1 MTDEQRWHLA
11 GTAPEIYA
19 EHLVPAVFA
28 PWAPV
33 LLDAAAVGI
42 GHTVLDVACGT
53 GVVAAAAAERVG
65 PSGAVTGVD
74 INPGM
79 IAVAARTQG
88 VRWAQADAARLPF
101 PDGGFDRVLCQA
113 GLQFVPDRLGALR
126 EMRRV
131 LRPGGRVALLVWR
144 ALHHSPGFAALADAL
159 QAVVGPEAAAV
170 MRAPFVF
177 GDDPRPLVTLLDSAG
192 FGDVRRAGPRRDRP
206 LRLRRGLRALPA
218 GGLAAGRARGRPAR
232 ARPHR
237 VRRGPRARGVPDRGG
252 DRDRVSRGRG
262 MSGARGRSPSARRRG
277 AARA

>member
-79 IAVAARTQG
+79 IAVAARTRG

-159 QAVVGPEAAAV
+159 QTVVGPEAAAV

-192 FGDVRRAGPRRDRP
+192 FGDVDVQARAGTVCFASVEAFVRCQRAASP
-206 LRLRRGLRALPA
+206 LVAQVD
-218 GGLAAGRARGRPAR
+218 
-232 ARPHR
+232 
-237 VRRGPRARGVPDRGG
+237 VRHEPDLIAY
-252 DRDRVSRGRG
+252 V
-262 MSGARGRSPSARRRG
+262 
-277 AARA
+277 AARAAAEFPIEAAVVLGQVRE

>member
-53 GVVAAAAAERVG
+53 GVVAAAAVERVG

-79 IAVAARTQG
+79 IAVAARTRG

-192 FGDVRRAGPRRDRP
+192 FGDVDVQARAGTVRFASVEAFVRCQ
-206 LRLRRGLRALPA
+206 RAASP
-218 GGLAAGRARGRPAR
+218 LAA
-232 ARPHR
+232 HVD
-237 VRRGPRARGVPDRGG
+237 VRHEPDLIAY
-252 DRDRVSRGRG
+252 V
-262 MSGARGRSPSARRRG
+262 
-277 AARA
+277 AARAPAEFPIEAAVASGEVRE

>member
-1 MTDEQRWHLA
+1 MTGEQRWHLA

-88 VRWAQADAARLPF
+88 VRWARADAARLPF

-192 FGDVRRAGPRRDRP
+192 FGDVDVQARAGTVRFASVEAFVRCQ
-206 LRLRRGLRALPA
+206 RAASP
-218 GGLAAGRARGRPAR
+218 LAAHVDVRHVPDLIAYVEAR
-232 ARPHR
+232 AAAEFPIDAAVASGE
-237 VRRGPRARGVPDRGG
+237 VRE
-252 DRDRVSRGRG
+252 
-262 MSGARGRSPSARRRG
+262 
-277 AARA
+277 

>member
-53 GVVAAAAAERVG
+53 GVVAVAAAERVG

-79 IAVAARTQG
+79 IAVAARTRG

-144 ALHHSPGFAALADAL
+144 ALHHSLGFAALADAL

-192 FGDVRRAGPRRDRP
+192 FGDVDVQARAGTVRFASVEAFVRCQ
-206 LRLRRGLRALPA
+206 RAASP
-218 GGLAAGRARGRPAR
+218 LAA
-232 ARPHR
+232 HVD
-237 VRRGPRARGVPDRGG
+237 VRHVPDLIAY
-252 DRDRVSRGRG
+252 V
-262 MSGARGRSPSARRRG
+262 
-277 AARA
+277 AARAPAEFPIEAAVASGQVRE

>member
-1 MTDEQRWHLA
+1 MTGEQRWHLA

-88 VRWAQADAARLPF
+88 VRWARADAARLPF

-192 FGDVRRAGPRRDRP
+192 FGDVDVQARAGTVRFASVQAFVRCQ
-206 LRLRRGLRALPA
+206 RAASP
-218 GGLAAGRARGRPAR
+218 LAAHVDVRHEPDLIAYVVGRTAAEFPIEAAVASGE
-232 ARPHR
+232 
-237 VRRGPRARGVPDRGG
+237 VRE
-252 DRDRVSRGRG
+252 
-262 MSGARGRSPSARRRG
+262 
-277 AARA
+277 

>member
-1 MTDEQRWHLA
+1 MTDQQQWHLA

-42 GHTVLDVACGT
+42 GHTVLDLACGT

-144 ALHHSPGFAALADAL
+144 ALHHSSGFAALADAL

-177 GDDPRPLVTLLDSAG
+177 ADDPRPLVTLLDSAG
-192 FGDVRRAGPRRDRP
+192 FGDVDVQARAGTVRFGSVEAFVRCQ
-206 LRLRRGLRALPA
+206 RAASP
-218 GGLAAGRARGRPAR
+218 LAA
-232 ARPHR
+232 HVD
-237 VRRGPRARGVPDRGG
+237 VRHEPDLIAY
-252 DRDRVSRGRG
+252 V
-262 MSGARGRSPSARRRG
+262 
-277 AARA
+277 AARAPAVFPIEAAIVTGSVEDGE

>member
-1 MTDEQRWHLA
+1 MTGEQRWHLA

-88 VRWAQADAARLPF
+88 VRWARADAARLPF

-170 MRAPFVF
+170 MRASFVF

-192 FGDVRRAGPRRDRP
+192 FGDVDVQARAGTVRFASVEAFVRCQ
-206 LRLRRGLRALPA
+206 RAASP
-218 GGLAAGRARGRPAR
+218 LAAHVHVRHVPDLIAYVEAR
-232 ARPHR
+232 AAAEFPIEAAVASGQ
-237 VRRGPRARGVPDRGG
+237 VRE
-252 DRDRVSRGRG
+252 
-262 MSGARGRSPSARRRG
+262 
-277 AARA
+277 

>member
-79 IAVAARTQG
+79 IAVAARTRG

-131 LRPGGRVALLVWR
+131 ARPGGRVALLVWR

-159 QAVVGPEAAAV
+159 QAVVGPDAAAV
-170 MRAPFVF
+170 MRAPFGF

-192 FGDVRRAGPRRDRP
+192 FGEVDVQARAGTVRFASVEAFVRCQRAASPLAAHVDVRHEPDLIAYVE
-206 LRLRRGLRALPA
+206 
-218 GGLAAGRARGRPAR
+218 AR
-232 ARPHR
+232 APA
-237 VRRGPRARGVPDRGG
+237 VFPIEAAVA
-252 DRDRVSRGRG
+252 
-262 MSGARGRSPSARRRG
+262 SGEVGE
-277 AARA
+277 

>member
-1 MTDEQRWHLA
+1 MTGEQRWHLA

-192 FGDVRRAGPRRDRP
+192 FGDVDVQARAGTVRFASVEAFVRCQ
-206 LRLRRGLRALPA
+206 RAASP
-218 GGLAAGRARGRPAR
+218 LAA
-232 ARPHR
+232 HVD
-237 VRRGPRARGVPDRGG
+237 VRHVPDLIAY
-252 DRDRVSRGRG
+252 V
-262 MSGARGRSPSARRRG
+262 
-277 AARA
+277 AARAAAEFPIEAAVASGEVRE

>member
-53 GVVAAAAAERVG
+53 GVVAVAAAERVG
-65 PSGAVTGVD
+65 LSGAVTGVD

-79 IAVAARTQG
+79 IAIAARTDG

-159 QAVVGPEAAAV
+159 QAVVGPDAAAV

-177 GDDPRPLVTLLDSAG
+177 GDDPRPLATLLDSAG
-192 FGDVRRAGPRRDRP
+192 FGDVDVQAGVGTVRFGSVEAFVRCQRAASP
-206 LRLRRGLRALPA
+206 
-218 GGLAAGRARGRPAR
+218 LAA
-232 ARPHR
+232 HVD
-237 VRRGPRARGVPDRGG
+237 VRHEPDLIAH
-252 DRDRVSRGRG
+252 V
-262 MSGARGRSPSARRRG
+262 
-277 AARA
+277 AARAPAVFPIEAAIVTGSVEDGE

>member
-1 MTDEQRWHLA
+1 MTGEQRWHLA

-88 VRWAQADAARLPF
+88 VRWARADAARLPF

-192 FGDVRRAGPRRDRP
+192 FGDVDVQARAGTVRFASVEAFVRCQ
-206 LRLRRGLRALPA
+206 RAASP
-218 GGLAAGRARGRPAR
+218 LAAHVDVRHVPDLIAYVEAR
-232 ARPHR
+232 AAAEFPIEAAVASGE
-237 VRRGPRARGVPDRGG
+237 VRE
-252 DRDRVSRGRG
+252 
-262 MSGARGRSPSARRRG
+262 
-277 AARA
+277 

>member
-53 GVVAAAAAERVG
+53 GVVAAAATERVG

-144 ALHHSPGFAALADAL
+144 ALHHSPGFTDLADAL
-159 QAVVGPEAAAV
+159 HAVVGPEAAAV

-192 FGDVRRAGPRRDRP
+192 FGDVEVQARAGTVRFASVEAFVRCQ
-206 LRLRRGLRALPA
+206 RAASP
-218 GGLAAGRARGRPAR
+218 LAAHVDVRHEPDLIAYVEAR
-232 ARPHR
+232 APA
-237 VRRGPRARGVPDRGG
+237 VFPIE
-252 DRDRVSRGRG
+252 
-262 MSGARGRSPSARRRG
+262 
-277 AARA
+277 AAIVTGSVEVGE

>member
-53 GVVAAAAAERVG
+53 GVVAAAAAEQVG

-159 QAVVGPEAAAV
+159 QTVVGPEAAAV

-192 FGDVRRAGPRRDRP
+192 FGDVDVQARAGTVRFASVEAFVRCQ
-206 LRLRRGLRALPA
+206 RAASP
-218 GGLAAGRARGRPAR
+218 LAAHVDVRHVPDLIAYVEAR
-232 ARPHR
+232 AAAEFPIEAAVASGE
-237 VRRGPRARGVPDRGG
+237 VRE
-252 DRDRVSRGRG
+252 
-262 MSGARGRSPSARRRG
+262 
-277 AARA
+277 

>member
-1 MTDEQRWHLA
+1 MTGEQRWHLA

-88 VRWAQADAARLPF
+88 VRWARADAARLPF

-159 QAVVGPEAAAV
+159 QTVVGPEAAAV

-192 FGDVRRAGPRRDRP
+192 FGDVDVQARAVTVRFASVEAFVRCQ
-206 LRLRRGLRALPA
+206 RAASP
-218 GGLAAGRARGRPAR
+218 LAAHVDVRHVPDLIAYVEAR
-232 ARPHR
+232 AVAEFPIEAAVASGE
-237 VRRGPRARGVPDRGG
+237 VRE
-252 DRDRVSRGRG
+252 
-262 MSGARGRSPSARRRG
+262 
-277 AARA
+277 

>member
-1 MTDEQRWHLA
+1 MTGEQRWHLA

-79 IAVAARTQG
+79 IAVAARTQR

-159 QAVVGPEAAAV
+159 HAVVGPEAAAV

-192 FGDVRRAGPRRDRP
+192 FGDVDVQARAGTVRFASVEAFVRCQ
-206 LRLRRGLRALPA
+206 RAASP
-218 GGLAAGRARGRPAR
+218 LAA
-232 ARPHR
+232 HVD
-237 VRRGPRARGVPDRGG
+237 VRHVPDLIAY
-252 DRDRVSRGRG
+252 V
-262 MSGARGRSPSARRRG
+262 
-277 AARA
+277 AARAAAEFPIEAAVASGEVRE

>member
-1 MTDEQRWHLA
+1 MIDEQRWHLA
-11 GTAPEIYA
+11 GTGPEIYA

-53 GVVAAAAAERVG
+53 GVVAVAAAERVG
-65 PSGAVTGVD
+65 RSGAVTGVD

-79 IAVAARTQG
+79 IAVAARTDG
-88 VRWAQADAARLPF
+88 VRWTQADAARLPF
-101 PDGGFDRVLCQA
+101 PDGAFDRVLCQA

-177 GDDPRPLVTLLDSAG
+177 GDDPRPLATLLESAG
-192 FGDVRRAGPRRDRP
+192 FGDVDVQARAGTVRFASVEAFVRCQ
-206 LRLRRGLRALPA
+206 RAASP
-218 GGLAAGRARGRPAR
+218 LAA
-232 ARPHR
+232 HVD
-237 VRRGPRARGVPDRGG
+237 VRHEAGLIAYV
-252 DRDRVSRGRG
+252 
-262 MSGARGRSPSARRRG
+262 
-277 AARA
+277 AARAAAEFPIEAAVALGQVRG

>member
-1 MTDEQRWHLA
+1 MTGEQRWHLA

-79 IAVAARTQG
+79 IAVAARTRG

-192 FGDVRRAGPRRDRP
+192 FGDVDVQARAGTVRFASVEAFVRCQ
-206 LRLRRGLRALPA
+206 RAASP
-218 GGLAAGRARGRPAR
+218 LAA
-232 ARPHR
+232 HVD
-237 VRRGPRARGVPDRGG
+237 VRHEPDLIAY
-252 DRDRVSRGRG
+252 V
-262 MSGARGRSPSARRRG
+262 
-277 AARA
+277 AARAPAEFPIEAAVASGQVRE

>member
-53 GVVAAAAAERVG
+53 GVVAVAAAERVG

-79 IAVAARTQG
+79 IAIAARTDG

-177 GDDPRPLVTLLDSAG
+177 GDDPRPLATLLGSAG
-192 FGDVRRAGPRRDRP
+192 FGDVDVQARAGTVRFGSVEAFVRCQ
-206 LRLRRGLRALPA
+206 RAASP
-218 GGLAAGRARGRPAR
+218 LAA
-232 ARPHR
+232 HVD
-237 VRRGPRARGVPDRGG
+237 VRHEPDLIAY
-252 DRDRVSRGRG
+252 V
-262 MSGARGRSPSARRRG
+262 
-277 AARA
+277 AARVPAVFPIEAAIATGSVEDGE

>member
-1 MTDEQRWHLA
+1 MTGEQRWHLA

-88 VRWAQADAARLPF
+88 VRWARADAARLPF

-126 EMRRV
+126 EMGRV

-192 FGDVRRAGPRRDRP
+192 FGDVDVQARAGTVRFASVQAFVRCQ
-206 LRLRRGLRALPA
+206 RAASP
-218 GGLAAGRARGRPAR
+218 LAA
-232 ARPHR
+232 HVD
-237 VRRGPRARGVPDRGG
+237 VRHVPDLIAY
-252 DRDRVSRGRG
+252 V
-262 MSGARGRSPSARRRG
+262 
-277 AARA
+277 AARAAAEFPIEAAVASGEVRE

>member
-1 MTDEQRWHLA
+1 MTDQQQWHLA

-33 LLDAAAVGI
+33 LLDAAAVEI
-42 GHTVLDVACGT
+42 GHTVLDLACGT

-144 ALHHSPGFAALADAL
+144 ALHHSSGFAALADAL

-192 FGDVRRAGPRRDRP
+192 FGDVDVQARAGTVRFGSVEAFVRCQ
-206 LRLRRGLRALPA
+206 RAASP
-218 GGLAAGRARGRPAR
+218 LAA
-232 ARPHR
+232 HVD
-237 VRRGPRARGVPDRGG
+237 VRHEPDLIAY
-252 DRDRVSRGRG
+252 V
-262 MSGARGRSPSARRRG
+262 
-277 AARA
+277 AARAPAVFPIEAAIVTGSVEDGE

>member
-19 EHLVPAVFA
+19 EHLEPAVFA

-74 INPGM
+74 ISPGM

-88 VRWAQADAARLPF
+88 VRWAQADAARMPF

-126 EMRRV
+126 EMGRV

-159 QAVVGPEAAAV
+159 QTVVGPEAAAV

-192 FGDVRRAGPRRDRP
+192 FGGVDVQARAGTVRFGSVEAFVRCQRAASPLAAHVDVRHEPDLIAYVE
-206 LRLRRGLRALPA
+206 
-218 GGLAAGRARGRPAR
+218 AR
-232 ARPHR
+232 APA
-237 VRRGPRARGVPDRGG
+237 VFPIE
-252 DRDRVSRGRG
+252 
-262 MSGARGRSPSARRRG
+262 
-277 AARA
+277 AAVALGEVGE

>member
-53 GVVAAAAAERVG
+53 GVVAAAAAEQVG

-74 INPGM
+74 SNPGM
-79 IAVAARTQG
+79 IAVAARTRG

-159 QAVVGPEAAAV
+159 QTVVGPEAAAV

-192 FGDVRRAGPRRDRP
+192 FGDVDVQARAGTVRFASVEAFVRCQ
-206 LRLRRGLRALPA
+206 RAASP
-218 GGLAAGRARGRPAR
+218 LAA
-232 ARPHR
+232 HVD
-237 VRRGPRARGVPDRGG
+237 VRHEPDLIAY
-252 DRDRVSRGRG
+252 V
-262 MSGARGRSPSARRRG
+262 
-277 AARA
+277 AARAAAEFPIEAAVASGEVRE

>member
-79 IAVAARTQG
+79 IAVAARTRG

-177 GDDPRPLVTLLDSAG
+177 GDDPRPLVSLLDSAG
-192 FGDVRRAGPRRDRP
+192 FGDVDVQARAGIVRFASVEAFVRSQ
-206 LRLRRGLRALPA
+206 RAASP
-218 GGLAAGRARGRPAR
+218 LAAHVDVRHEPDLIAYVEAR
-232 ARPHR
+232 AAAEFPIEAAVASGE
-237 VRRGPRARGVPDRGG
+237 VRE
-252 DRDRVSRGRG
+252 
-262 MSGARGRSPSARRRG
+262 
-277 AARA
+277 

>member
-19 EHLVPAVFA
+19 EHLVPAAFA

-33 LLDAAAVGI
+33 LLDAAAVEI

-79 IAVAARTQG
+79 IAIAARTDG

-144 ALHHSPGFAALADAL
+144 ALHHSPGFAALVDAL
-159 QAVVGPEAAAV
+159 QAVVGPDAAAV

-177 GDDPRPLVTLLDSAG
+177 GDDPRPLATLLDSAG
-192 FGDVRRAGPRRDRP
+192 FGDVDVQAGVGTVRFGSVEAFVRCQRAASP
-206 LRLRRGLRALPA
+206 
-218 GGLAAGRARGRPAR
+218 LAA
-232 ARPHR
+232 HVD
-237 VRRGPRARGVPDRGG
+237 VRHEPDLIAY
-252 DRDRVSRGRG
+252 V
-262 MSGARGRSPSARRRG
+262 
-277 AARA
+277 AARAPAVFPIEAAIVTGSVEDGE

>member
-79 IAVAARTQG
+79 IAVAARTRG

-126 EMRRV
+126 EMGRV

-192 FGDVRRAGPRRDRP
+192 FGDVDVQARAGTVRFASVEAFVRCQ
-206 LRLRRGLRALPA
+206 RAASP
-218 GGLAAGRARGRPAR
+218 LAA
-232 ARPHR
+232 HVD
-237 VRRGPRARGVPDRGG
+237 VRHEPDLIAY
-252 DRDRVSRGRG
+252 V
-262 MSGARGRSPSARRRG
+262 
-277 AARA
+277 AARAAAEFPIEAAVASGQVRE

>member
-53 GVVAAAAAERVG
+53 GVVAAAERVG
-65 PSGAVTGVD
+65 PAGAVTGVD

-144 ALHHSPGFAALADAL
+144 ALHHSSGFAALADAL
-159 QAVVGPEAAAV
+159 QAVVGPDAAAV
-170 MRAPFVF
+170 IRAPFVF
-177 GDDPRPLVTLLDSAG
+177 GDDPRPLTSLLESAG
-192 FGDVRRAGPRRDRP
+192 FGEVDVQVRVSVVRFGSIEAFVRCQRAGSP
-206 LRLRRGLRALPA
+206 LAAHVDIRHEADLIAYVEARAPA
-218 GGLAAGRARGRPAR
+218 VFPIEAAVVTGLAEVGE
-232 ARPHR
+232 
-237 VRRGPRARGVPDRGG
+237 
-252 DRDRVSRGRG
+252 
-262 MSGARGRSPSARRRG
+262 
-277 AARA
+277 

>member
-1 MTDEQRWHLA
+1 MTDQQQWHLA

-33 LLDAAAVGI
+33 LLDAAAVGT

-79 IAVAARTQG
+79 IAVAARTRG

-131 LRPGGRVALLVWR
+131 ARPGGRVALLVWR

-159 QAVVGPEAAAV
+159 QAVVGPDAAAV
-170 MRAPFVF
+170 MRAPFGF

-192 FGDVRRAGPRRDRP
+192 FSDVDVQARAGTVRFGSVEAFVRCQRAASPLAAHVDVR
-206 LRLRRGLRALPA
+206 
-218 GGLAAGRARGRPAR
+218 
-232 ARPHR
+232 HE
-237 VRRGPRARGVPDRGG
+237 PDLIAY
-252 DRDRVSRGRG
+252 V
-262 MSGARGRSPSARRRG
+262 
-277 AARA
+277 AARAPAVFPIEAAIVTGSVEDGE

>member
-126 EMRRV
+126 AMRRV

-159 QAVVGPEAAAV
+159 HAVVGPEAAAV

-192 FGDVRRAGPRRDRP
+192 FGDVEVQARAGTVRFASVEAFVRCQ
-206 LRLRRGLRALPA
+206 RAASP
-218 GGLAAGRARGRPAR
+218 LAAHVDVRHEPDLIAYVEAR
-232 ARPHR
+232 APA
-237 VRRGPRARGVPDRGG
+237 VFPIE
-252 DRDRVSRGRG
+252 
-262 MSGARGRSPSARRRG
+262 
-277 AARA
+277 AAIVTGSVEDGE

>member
-53 GVVAAAAAERVG
+53 GVVAAAAVERVG

-79 IAVAARTQG
+79 IAVAARTQR

-192 FGDVRRAGPRRDRP
+192 FGDVDVQARAGTVRFASVQAFVRCQ
-206 LRLRRGLRALPA
+206 RAASP
-218 GGLAAGRARGRPAR
+218 LAA
-232 ARPHR
+232 HVD
-237 VRRGPRARGVPDRGG
+237 VRHEPDLIAY
-252 DRDRVSRGRG
+252 V
-262 MSGARGRSPSARRRG
+262 
-277 AARA
+277 AARAPAEFPIEAAVASGQVRE

>member
-11 GTAPEIYA
+11 GSAPEIYA

-33 LLDAAAVGI
+33 LLDAAAVRI

-53 GVVAAAAAERVG
+53 GVVAVAAAERVG

-79 IAVAARTQG
+79 LAVAAAGAPR

-144 ALHHSPGFAALADAL
+144 ALHHCPGFAALADAL
-159 QAVVGPEAAAV
+159 QAVVGPDAAAV

-177 GDDPRPLVTLLDSAG
+177 GDDPRPLATLLESAG
-192 FGDVRRAGPRRDRP
+192 FRDVDVQACAGTVRFGSVAAFVRCQRAASPLAAHVDVRHEPDLIAYVE
-206 LRLRRGLRALPA
+206 
-218 GGLAAGRARGRPAR
+218 AR
-232 ARPHR
+232 A
-237 VRRGPRARGVPDRGG
+237 
-252 DRDRVSRGRG
+252 
-262 MSGARGRSPSARRRG
+262 
-277 AARA
+277 AAEFPIEAAVALGEC

>member
-79 IAVAARTQG
+79 IAIAARTDG

-159 QAVVGPEAAAV
+159 QAVVGPDAAAV

-177 GDDPRPLVTLLDSAG
+177 GDDPRPLATLLDSAG
-192 FGDVRRAGPRRDRP
+192 FGDVDVQAGVGTVRFGSVEAFVRCQRAASP
-206 LRLRRGLRALPA
+206 
-218 GGLAAGRARGRPAR
+218 LAA
-232 ARPHR
+232 HVD
-237 VRRGPRARGVPDRGG
+237 VRHEPDLIAY
-252 DRDRVSRGRG
+252 V
-262 MSGARGRSPSARRRG
+262 
-277 AARA
+277 AARAPAVFPIEAAIVTGSVEDGE

>member
-1 MTDEQRWHLA
+1 MTDQQQWHLA

-33 LLDAAAVGI
+33 LLDAAAVEI
-42 GHTVLDVACGT
+42 GHTVLDLACGT

-88 VRWAQADAARLPF
+88 VRWAQADAAHLPF
-101 PDGGFDRVLCQA
+101 PDDGFDRVLCQA

-144 ALHHSPGFAALADAL
+144 ALHHSSGFAALADAL

-192 FGDVRRAGPRRDRP
+192 FGDVDVQARAGTVRFGSVEAFVRCQ
-206 LRLRRGLRALPA
+206 RAASP
-218 GGLAAGRARGRPAR
+218 LAA
-232 ARPHR
+232 HVD
-237 VRRGPRARGVPDRGG
+237 VRHEPDLIAY
-252 DRDRVSRGRG
+252 V
-262 MSGARGRSPSARRRG
+262 
-277 AARA
+277 AARAPAVFPIEAAIVTGSVEDGE

>member
-1 MTDEQRWHLA
+1 MTDQQQWHLA

-88 VRWAQADAARLPF
+88 VRWAQADSARLPF

-177 GDDPRPLVTLLDSAG
+177 GDDPRPLADLLESTG
-192 FGDVRRAGPRRDRP
+192 FVDVSVQAHTGTVRFASVEAFVRCQRAASPLAAHVDVR
-206 LRLRRGLRALPA
+206 
-218 GGLAAGRARGRPAR
+218 
-232 ARPHR
+232 HE
-237 VRRGPRARGVPDRGG
+237 PDLIAY
-252 DRDRVSRGRG
+252 V
-262 MSGARGRSPSARRRG
+262 
-277 AARA
+277 AARAPAVFPIEAAIVTGSVEDGE